1 MNYLGTKEK
10 YNMRIKVIHGPNL
23 NLLGLREPDVYGSI
37 TLDDVNARVLEE
49 GKKLNVEVI
58 TKQSNSEGEIVD
70 SLHESRTQDDGIVIN
85 AGALTHYSI
94 SIRDAISAIALPC
107 VEVHLSNIHAR
118 EMFRHKSVIASVCLG
133 QISGFSI
140 NSYVLGLGAVVYH
153 LREVSCE

>member
-1 MNYLGTKEK
+1 MNYLGKK
-10 YNMRIKVIHGPNL
+10 DKNNMRIKVIHGPNL

-37 TLDDVNARVLEE
+37 TLDDVNAHVLEE

-58 TKQSNSEGEIVD
+58 TKQSNSEGEIVEI
-70 SLHESRTQDDGIVIN
+70 LHESRTQDDGIVIN

-118 EMFRHKSVIASVCLG
+118 EMFRHKSVIAPVCLG

-140 NSYVLGLGAVVYH
+140 NSYILGLGAVVYH